1 MGECWGWG
9 PEEEG
14 ISGPCLPS
22 AAMEAWMYRSVRE
35 SNQSGDEGRNRLYRV
50 EGILVGLVVF
60 VGLFY
65 LLGWVKI

>member
-1 MGECWGWG
+1 
-9 PEEEG
+9 
-14 ISGPCLPS
+14 
-22 AAMEAWMYRSVRE
+22 MEAWMYRSVRE
-35 SNQSGDEGRNRLYRV
+35 SNQSGDESRKMLYRV

>member
-1 MGECWGWG
+1 
-9 PEEEG
+9 
-14 ISGPCLPS
+14 
-22 AAMEAWMYRSVRE
+22 MYRSVRE
-35 SNQSGDEGRNRLYRV
+35 SNQSGDAGRDRLYRV

>member
-1 MGECWGWG
+1 
-9 PEEEG
+9 
-14 ISGPCLPS
+14 
-22 AAMEAWMYRSVRE
+22 MYRSVRE
-35 SNQSGDEGRNRLYRV
+35 SNQSGDESRKMLYRV

>member
-1 MGECWGWG
+1 
-9 PEEEG
+9 
-14 ISGPCLPS
+14 
-22 AAMEAWMYRSVRE
+22 MEAWMYRSVRE